1 MGMPVADL
9 AAIHAAFADPVV
21 YTGAGLTAAPLTA
34 ICSDVPADAFLGAG
48 ATARHISFEFRA
60 SDLPSAPGKG
70 DIIVHDGVN
79 WSVIDIVRRRDI
91 AAWSLSVEKA
101 L

>member
-9 AAIHAAFADPVV
+9 AAIHAAFADPVI
-21 YTGAGLTAAPLTA
+21 YTGAGLSAAPITA
-34 ICSDVPADAFLGAG
+34 VFSDVPADAFLGAG
-48 ATARHISFEFRA
+48 ASARHISFELRA

-70 DIIVHDGVN
+70 DLIVHDGVT

-101 L
+101 S

>member
-1 MGMPVADL
+1 MIALDIDDAGPTLSALANDL
-9 AAIHAAFADPVV
+9 
-21 YTGAGLTAAPLTA
+21 LL
-34 ICSDVPADAFLGAG
+34 
-48 ATARHISFEFRA
+48 A
-60 SDLPSAPGKG
+60 SYGPRFTLQVITQSTNGKG
-70 DIIVHDGVN
+70 ELREDFDIIVHDGVN